1 MDSWKKFDFRWL
13 APFKVIR
20 EDGVE
25 PWAIVTY
32 RKTNWKYRWDNEV
45 IQYRKAVMINLW
57 IIHLRF
63 SWLTKE
69 KKNV

>member
-1 MDSWKKFDFRWL
+1 MFKKFDYRWVV
-13 APFKVIR
+13 PYRKVR
-20 EDGVE
+20 EDGVD
-25 PWAIVTY
+25 PLAIISYKKV
-32 RKTNWKYRWDNEV
+32 NWKYRWDNQV
-45 IQYRKAVMINLW
+45 TQYRKTIMINLW

>member
-1 MDSWKKFDFRWL
+1 MFKKFDYKWVV
-13 APFKVIR
+13 PYKNIK
-20 EDGVE
+20 EDALS
-25 PWAIVTY
+25 PDAIVAY
-32 RKTNWKYRWDNEV
+32 KRVNWKYRWDNQV
-45 IQYRKAVMINLW
+45 IQYRKYILINLW

>member
-1 MDSWKKFDFRWL
+1 MFKKFDYRWVV
-13 APFKVIR
+13 PYQKVR
-20 EDGVE
+20 EDGVDTL
-25 PWAIVTY
+25 AIVSY
-32 RKTNWKYRWDNEV
+32 KKTNWKYRWDNQV